1 MELAS
6 RLDDEDMV
14 VFISFFFRDF
24 ARQRCVAA
32 VGVQHGEGLA
42 STEDGALE
50 GEDGSQV
57 GGLPH
62 EWYLL
67 MCYVAEVVEE
77 NVKGVAK
84 KSSRIFRSQ
93 RFWSV
98 IATPLAEDD
107 GVCVGVGAGREQYF
121 HREVHACSPE
131 VLELSARDQVQ
142 HVFRGVLAVAARVII
157 LIRVSVAH
165 VDGSVDKFAP
175 LLLLGRV
182 REIRAEGPE
191 DYAKAHYVRDAFF
204 PRFDAVRKFGPEFL
218 CGEKVGKI
226 VYRQI

>member
-1 MELAS
+1 MG
-6 RLDDEDMV
+6 D
-14 VFISFFFRDF
+14 
-24 ARQRCVAA
+24 
-32 VGVQHGEGLA
+32 
-42 STEDGALE
+42 
-50 GEDGSQV
+50 
-57 GGLPH
+57 
-62 EWYLL
+62 
-67 MCYVAEVVEE
+67 VAEVVEE
-77 NVKGVAK
+77 AVEGVAEE
-84 KSSRIFRSQ
+84 SSRVFRAE
-93 RFWSV
+93 WV
-98 IATPLAEDD
+98 WGVAAVPLAEYDSVRD
-107 GVCVGVGAGREQYF
+107 GVWARRVQDVDC
-121 HREVHACSPE
+121 EVHACSPE